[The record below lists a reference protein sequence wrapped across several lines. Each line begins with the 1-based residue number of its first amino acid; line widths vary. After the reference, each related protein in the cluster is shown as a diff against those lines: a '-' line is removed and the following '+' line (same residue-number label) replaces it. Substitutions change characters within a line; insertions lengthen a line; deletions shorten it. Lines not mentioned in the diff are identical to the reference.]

1 MDIVTKSQF
10 EQFKN
15 QFSLNTLSDSDA
27 FELFVIYCVVS
38 RYVKSDTV
46 SKDLLNE
53 LNVGNGNDWGIDGA
67 ILVVNGRIVT
77 SAQEID
83 DLLTANNS
91 LHVHILLVQAK
102 TSESFD
108 VGNLGK
114 TLDGAEYLIKD
125 ILGETTLPNCNEDLT
140 EFRYLL
146 KHVYSNSADFTDN
159 KNPRLSIFYA
169 TCGTFNENTDFV
181 SRIAK
186 SREFLLSSDLLD
198 PDGVECNML
207 GKKEIVQLY
216 KETKAQLKAD
226 IKVEQKIT
234 LPDVPN
240 ITESYLC
247 LIKFS
252 EFKKLIVDEQGE
264 IRESVFNDNIR
275 AYQGDNAVNKA
286 MSKSLLEGNHNL
298 FTSMNNGITLIA
310 KSMRP
315 TGMNIHLSDYQIVN
329 GCQTSNV
336 LYKNMHLVDIDNL
349 QLIVKLIS
357 SMDKDIQTNI
367 IVGNNSQ
374 TEVKREQLVSLLDSQ
389 KAIEDYFIAQN
400 KYEKLYYERRSKQY
414 KNGDGQIPQFRIIT
428 IPFLIK
434 AFVSM
439 MLGEPDKVGG
449 YYGSIVE
456 EFDKNGQKVFS
467 PNTNPAL
474 YYTSALACFRMT
486 ECFIDNLIDRKYKKV
501 KYHLLLAFR
510 LMCEKF
516 PLPDFNSHKVEDY
529 CEHLCMIL
537 SDKERYTD
545 GFTASTK
552 LVDTALKRIPVDN
565 DRTSSAFTKRLKELV
580 REVNEYN
587 KKKNQ

>member
-10 EQFKN
+10 EQFKG

-83 DLLTANNS
+83 DLLSANNS

-146 KHVYSNSADFTDN
+146 KHVYSNSADFSDN

-216 KETKAQLKAD
+216 KETKAQ
-226 IKVEQKIT
+226 
-234 LPDVPN
+234 
-240 ITESYLC
+240 
-247 LIKFS
+247 
-252 EFKKLIVDEQGE
+252 
-264 IRESVFNDNIR
+264 
-275 AYQGDNAVNKA
+275 
-286 MSKSLLEGNHNL
+286 
-298 FTSMNNGITLIA
+298 
-310 KSMRP
+310 
-315 TGMNIHLSDYQIVN
+315 
-329 GCQTSNV
+329 
-336 LYKNMHLVDIDNL
+336 
-349 QLIVKLIS
+349 
-357 SMDKDIQTNI
+357 
-367 IVGNNSQ
+367 
-374 TEVKREQLVSLLDSQ
+374 
-389 KAIEDYFIAQN
+389 
-400 KYEKLYYERRSKQY
+400 
-414 KNGDGQIPQFRIIT
+414 
-428 IPFLIK
+428 
-434 AFVSM
+434 
-439 MLGEPDKVGG
+439 
-449 YYGSIVE
+449 
-456 EFDKNGQKVFS
+456 
-467 PNTNPAL
+467 
-474 YYTSALACFRMT
+474 
-486 ECFIDNLIDRKYKKV
+486 DRKRV
-501 KYHLLLAFR
+501 
-510 LMCEKF
+510 
-516 PLPDFNSHKVEDY
+516 V
-529 CEHLCMIL
+529 
-537 SDKERYTD
+537 
-545 GFTASTK
+545 
-552 LVDTALKRIPVDN
+552 
-565 DRTSSAFTKRLKELV
+565 
-580 REVNEYN
+580 
-587 KKKNQ
+587 